1 MAIITPDS
9 DEFKNVMANLGSK
22 NNLPKDTTT
31 PALEKINSTLI
42 KILETIKGGSGVTS
56 KSGFKSKD
64 DNEEMSG
71 LDKLKFIFGGMKS
84 LGKGVKESVR
94 STFFNKPEAAPV
106 MSSAEALEAKDALNQ
121 PKQVEV
127 DQLKVA
133 EETKDTQK
141 EILKELKKLNDTT
154 EDKSSG
160 NGGLPSLPDLPGK
173 LGKGGKAS
181 TVGKAAGAG
190 SKLGMGAMGGVAAGA
205 AAVGLVGGL
214 TYLGFRKDSQIAETK
229 DEAAVKKAEMDQRL
243 ASGAASIEEATGSGL
258 SKEDELFQSTFLTPK
273 KTSSTSS
280 ESTPPTAVGGATITP
295 STPPSAPSA
304 TKVGGAVAATASKSS
319 SPKKSSVQQEME
331 GDDNLEKL
339 EMAKAELQGLQE
351 DYRDEKRK
359 VSQELLKSGKYPEG
373 FSDFKGKPNYP
384 EELKAVDQKYEPLI
398 QAQKKEIEKL
408 SKAPGIK
415 EAKAREDSFD
425 KEIDGET
432 KDTLSKASPKETFSK
447 TTTSTDTTTTGGGS
461 TTTKRVRSA
470 DAEAAQKEMTALE
483 GKHEEEKQQVVSKLK
498 AEGKVGKVVKFSDY
512 ENVPELKELTAKQEQ
527 ERANI
532 SARIDAGTTT
542 EVSRTSGENVSL
554 RDEITTTRGT
564 PTPIVSNNVTNT
576 STNNYVPIKAD
587 PRPNSRGSALDNYVG
602 RITSY

>member
-106 MSSAEALEAKDALNQ
+106 MTSAEALEAKDALNQ

-273 KTSSTSS
+273 KISSTSS

-527 ERANI
+527 ERASI

>member
-1 MAIITPDS
+1 MAIITSDS
-9 DEFKNVMANLGSK
+9 DKFKNVMANLGSK

-106 MSSAEALEAKDALNQ
+106 MTSAEALEAKDALNQ

-160 NGGLPSLPDLPGK
+160 DGGLPSLPDLPGK
-173 LGKGGKAS
+173 LGKGSKAS

-190 SKLGMGAMGGVAAGA
+190 SKLGIGAMGGVAAGA
-205 AAVGLVGGL
+205 AAVGLIGGL

-273 KTSSTSS
+273 KSSSASS
-280 ESTPPTAVGGATITP
+280 ESTPQTVVGGTTVTS
-295 STPPSAPSA
+295 STPALAPSS
-304 TKVGGAVAATASKSS
+304 TKVGGAVAATVGKSPLESK
-319 SPKKSSVQQEME
+319 PLAKEVVQ
-331 GDDNLEKL
+331 GDANLE
-339 EMAKAELQGLQE
+339 EYQMAKAELQGLQKE
-351 DYRDEKRK
+351 YSDAKFEVQKEFGNKKETRG
-359 VSQELLKSGKYPEG
+359 SPEHIAA
-373 FSDFKGKPNYP
+373 K
-384 EELKAVDQKYEPLI
+384 KAVDEKYLPLI
-398 QAQKKEIEKL
+398 EAQKKEVEKL
-408 SKAPGIK
+408 SKAPGVK
-415 EAKAREDSFD
+415 EAAAREKEENKSFF
-425 KEIDGET
+425 EGPEN
-432 KDTLSKASPKETFSK
+432 
-447 TTTSTDTTTTGGGS
+447 STVS
-461 TTTKRVRSA
+461 KRVQSA
-470 DAEAAQKEMTALE
+470 DAAAAQKEMTGLE
-483 GKHEEEKQQVVSKLK
+483 GKHEKEREQTVAKLQK
-498 AEGKVGKVVKFSDY
+498 EGKIKEHTIDDY
-512 ENVPELKELTAKQEQ
+512 ENVPELKALTAKQEK
-527 ERANI
+527 ERADLQ
-532 SARIDAGTTT
+532 ARIDSGTSSETSTRSKVSPPAPSLST
-542 EVSRTSGENVSL
+542 EVTQTSVENQAL
-554 RDEITTTRGT
+554 RDEITTSKGIS
-564 PTPIVSNNVTNT
+564 TPIVSNNVTNT